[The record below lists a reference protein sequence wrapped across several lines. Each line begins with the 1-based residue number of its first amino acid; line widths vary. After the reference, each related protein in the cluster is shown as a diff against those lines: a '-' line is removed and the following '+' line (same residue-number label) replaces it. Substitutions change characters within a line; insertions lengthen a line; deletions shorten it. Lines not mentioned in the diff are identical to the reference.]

1 MDVASRRGGG
11 IMELLAVTLGA
22 ALAVGLTALATGWA
36 QSKIGA
42 AGAATIAERPEL
54 TSTVI
59 IMLAI
64 PETMLILGFVVA
76 VLILTRVG

>member
-1 MDVASRRGGG
+1 M
-11 IMELLAVTLGA
+11 LAVTLGA

>member
-1 MDVASRRGGG
+1 
-11 IMELLAVTLGA
+11 MEFFAITLSA
-22 ALAVGLTALATGWA
+22 ALAVGLSALATGWA

-64 PETMLILGFVVA
+64 PETMVILGFVVA
-76 VLILTRVG
+76 VLIMLRAG